1 MPIIGIRRRQF
12 PTQTSQVLETC
23 EVFKALGFFGGFF
36 FVLEMKDQ
44 CFIWGFSFILMK
56 DQDVHYHRV
65 YLTAVVA
72 QTSQVLETCEVF
84 KALGIVRVQYPI
96 LHRYRSEAQP

>member
-12 PTQTSQVLETC
+12 PTQASQVLETC
-23 EVFKALGFFGGFF
+23 EVFKALGFFWGFI

-44 CFIWGFSFILMK
+44 CFIGDFSPAVRFILMK

-72 QTSQVLETCEVF
+72 QTSQVLESYEVF
-84 KALGIVRVQYPI
+84 LRTGFF
-96 LHRYRSEAQP
+96 